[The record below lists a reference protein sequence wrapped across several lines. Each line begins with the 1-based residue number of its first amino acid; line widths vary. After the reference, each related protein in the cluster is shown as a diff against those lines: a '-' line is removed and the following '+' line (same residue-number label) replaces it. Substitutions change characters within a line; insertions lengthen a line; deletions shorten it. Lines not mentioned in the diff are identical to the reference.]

1 MIKEHEERI
10 QQCEKF
16 ANKDRERLQEIEEQN
31 EIHRKATE
39 NIQSWEDIYRSIDN
53 ELPSQV
59 INGEE
64 LESQI
69 QTLRE
74 KIANTRQ
81 ALSRGSRRK

>member
-39 NIQSWEDIYRSIDN
+39 NIQSWEDIYRSSTTN
-53 ELPSQV
+53 SLHKS
-59 INGEE
+59 
-64 LESQI
+64 L
-69 QTLRE
+69 TE
-74 KIANTRQ
+74 KSWKVRFKRFVKDCPLQ